1 MFFCLTTPI
10 CWLTL
15 GILRAAVWKE
25 RVIKIIEGFTHL
37 ERFGLC
43 GATSHGR
50 SVWVE
55 AVDAKCAASRVFRE
69 GSVLSTR
76 GHAVHHC
83 ILHLHCMLWL
93 GVLGVGWMAFL
104 RWHSSELSGCA
115 LHPGLLAENLMCP
128 LLLIFDEYHSIRWLP
143 FLVMAFGHFCGSSP
157 ALWTLTVTIHNLH
170 LPVHLNEQFLC
181 QHPGERLCRT
191 VHRASM
197 SLSTQQRTRLTISR
211 LTPNSGVYCWGSSKC
226 LMTLGRKRSFHGVQ
240 LERALVAVAT
250 GRLNIT
256 AATGCSEQGG
266 LGAACCP
273 RGPLCSAA
281 EVGSNGKCS
290 PGCLCTPPCMLL
302 GFTGE
307 SRLP

>member
-1 MFFCLTTPI
+1 MCCIP
-10 CWLTL
+10 
-15 GILRAAVWKE
+15 
-25 RVIKIIEGFTHL
+25 RVQGGQCAEHSG
-37 ERFGLC
+37 
-43 GATSHGR
+43 SR
-50 SVWVE
+50 S
-55 AVDAKCAASRVFRE
+55 AP
-69 GSVLSTR
+69 
-76 GHAVHHC
+76 
-83 ILHLHCMLWL
+83 LHLAPALHALIGGTWGWL
-93 GVLGVGWMAFL
+93 DVIPRMAFL
-104 RWHSSELSGCA
+104 R
-115 LHPGLLAENLMCP
+115 AERMCFTSRSVSRK
-128 LLLIFDEYHSIRWLP
+128 LDVSLLIFDEYYSIRRLP

-191 VHRASM
+191 EHRASM

-307 SRLP
+307 SR